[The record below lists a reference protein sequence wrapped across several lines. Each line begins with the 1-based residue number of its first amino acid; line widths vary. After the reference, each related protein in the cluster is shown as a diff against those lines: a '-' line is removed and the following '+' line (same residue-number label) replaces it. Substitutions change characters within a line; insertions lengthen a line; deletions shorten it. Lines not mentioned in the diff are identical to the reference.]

1 MKALYFENKLVNIVA
16 LKITSGFTKSAAF
29 APFSSFKYAEV
40 KEPEIPNPHWLKV
53 KNRACGICGSDIHF
67 IFMDMD
73 TKCFPA
79 ATPGIFRKYLGH
91 EMVGEIIEL
100 GTGVAGFAV
109 GDRVSLRIEWPSCF
123 QMEINPPCR
132 QCAVGNYMLC
142 ENLGQKQLPTVDTG
156 GGFSPY
162 MVMHRSQPY
171 KVPKS
176 LSDDE
181 AILLE
186 PTACAVHG
194 VMKQIPNPGDK
205 VLVIGCGTIGLL
217 TIAVARALQ
226 AEAEIYC
233 LARYPF
239 QAEMATK
246 FGARGIIFDNENS
259 YKQTAEITGARY
271 FEGYFKN
278 RILLGGFDIIYDAVG
293 NDTTIQNA
301 LRWVRGKGTVVILG
315 INFQP
320 GKIDY
325 TPVWHQEIKVS
336 GINCH
341 ATEYNGKT
349 SFDLAAGLLT
359 EKKINIEG
367 MITHRFP
374 LERYREAIETFL
386 SKGKSKAIKI
396 VIQHS

>member
-1 MKALYFENKLVNIVA
+1 MKALYFENKLGNIIA
-16 LKITSGFTKSAAF
+16 LKIASGFTKNAAF
-29 APFSSFKYAEV
+29 APFSHFKYAEV
-40 KEPEIPNPHWLKV
+40 KEPEMPNPRWLKV

-79 ATPGIFRKYLGH
+79 ATPGISRKYLGH
-91 EMVGEIIEL
+91 EMVGEVVEL
-100 GTGVAGFAV
+100 GTEVDGLAI

-132 QCAVGNYMLC
+132 QCAAGNYMLC
-142 ENLGQKQLPTVDTG
+142 ENLGKKQLPTVDTG

-162 MVMHRSQPY
+162 MVMHRTQPY
-171 KVPKS
+171 KVPDS

-181 AILLE
+181 AVLLE

-194 VMKQIPNPGDK
+194 VMKQIPNPSHK
-205 VLVIGCGTIGLL
+205 VLVIGAGTIGLL

-226 AEAEIYC
+226 PEAEIYC

-239 QAEMATK
+239 QADMATK
-246 FGARGIIFDNENS
+246 LGAKDVVFDDESAYN
-259 YKQTAEITGARY
+259 QAADITGARY

-301 LRWVRGKGTVVILG
+301 LRWVKGKGTVVILG
-315 INFQP
+315 INFKP

-325 TPVWHQEIKVS
+325 TPIWHQEIKVT

-341 ATEYNGKT
+341 ATEYQGKS
-349 SFDLAAGLLT
+349 SFDIAAELLGN
-359 EKKINIEG
+359 KKVNIAG

-386 SKGKSKAIKI
+386 SKGESKAIKI
-396 VIQHS
+396 VIEHS

>member
-16 LKITSGFTKSAAF
+16 LKIVSNFTRSAAF
-29 APFSSFKYAEV
+29 APFSHFKYAEV
-40 KEPEIPNPHWLKV
+40 KEPEIPNPRWLKV

-79 ATPGIFRKYLGH
+79 ATPGIARKYLGH
-91 EMVGEIIEL
+91 EMVGEVVEL
-100 GTGVAGFAV
+100 GSEVDGLAV
-109 GDRVSLRIEWPSCF
+109 SDRVSLRIEWPSCF
-123 QMEINPPCR
+123 QMEIDPPCR
-132 QCAVGNYMLC
+132 HCAAGNYMLC
-142 ENLGQKQLPTVDTG
+142 ENLGQKQLPPLDTG

-162 MVMHRSQPY
+162 MIMHRSQPY
-171 KVPKS
+171 KVPNS
-176 LSDDE
+176 LTDDE
-181 AILLE
+181 AVLLE
-186 PTACAVHG
+186 PTAVAVHG

-205 VLVIGCGTIGLL
+205 ALVIGGGTIGLL
-217 TIAVARALQ
+217 TIAVAKAIQ
-226 AEAEIYC
+226 PEAEIYC

-239 QAEMATK
+239 QADTATK
-246 FGARGIIFDNENS
+246 FGANGVILDNEGA
-259 YKQTAEITGARY
+259 YKHAADITGARY

-293 NDTTIQNA
+293 NDRTIQNA
-301 LRWVRGKGTVVILG
+301 LRLVKGKGTVVILG

-325 TPVWHQEIKVS
+325 TPIWHQEIKVT

-341 ATEYNGKT
+341 ATEYDGKT
-349 SFDLAAGLLT
+349 SFDVAAKLLET
-359 EKKINIEG
+359 KKINTEG

-386 SKGKSKAIKI
+386 SKGKTKAIKI
-396 VIQHS
+396 VIQHV